1 MCEFEQEAEKDL
13 SLSEPSHDQV
23 SQRAHAKVEASLVLA
38 KGLQQFEAILGQQWH
53 LTYYFWKQTFELFF
67 V

>member
-1 MCEFEQEAEKDL
+1 MGEFEQEAEKDL

-53 LTYYFWKQTFELFF
+53 LTYYF
-67 V
+67 